1 MTKRIDLIM
10 LREAVGFSSKAGAW
24 LCALLAGLSIL
35 PVPAHAEWKA
45 TEVVQPYSIAGKT
58 GVELY
63 SSIGERGPSIGG
75 KGRAIAL
82 TNFKLTW
89 TRKYEP
95 QGNACVLVSARP
107 KLTITYMLPKP
118 AERLPPAMAQIWE
131 TFITGVHKHELV
143 HGDLIK
149 DMVRKIE
156 AVSVG
161 LSAAGDPKCQKIRV
175 ELTQR
180 LGELSRA
187 QRQQSRDFDR
197 AELSNGGN
205 IHQLVLAL
213 INAR

>member
-1 MTKRIDLIM
+1 M
-10 LREAVGFSSKAGAW
+10 LLHPGGFFAKAGMRLSAV
-24 LCALLAGLSIL
+24 LACLSGYPGVALAD
-35 PVPAHAEWKA
+35 WQA
-45 TEVVQPYSIAGKT
+45 TELVQSYSISGKT
-58 GVELY
+58 GPQLY
-63 SSIGERGPSIGG
+63 ASIGVRGPSIGG

-107 KLTITYMLPKP
+107 KLTITYILPKP
-118 AERLPPAMAQIWE
+118 SQRLPPEMAGLWE
-131 TFITGVHKHELV
+131 TFIAGVHKHELV

-161 LSAAGDPKCQKIRV
+161 LSAPDDPTCQKVRV
-175 ELTQR
+175 ELTAR

-197 AELSNGGN
+197 AELSNDGN

-213 INAR
+213 INGR